1 MSHDFAKIRPEP
13 LLEPRVVQA
22 PPAWSLMLTGMVVG
36 MAFGIFGC
44 VLFYLSGRV
53 PPLDGAQALANSAAP
68 ATVQAAQNPAA
79 APPTEPELSFD
90 FYKALEDYEV
100 TVDSVPVQLTEQQ
113 MPDAVMSEP
122 FLLQSGAFELRESA
136 ERELARQQLIGLQ
149 VSIKQQELVG
159 RTLFLLQ
166 SGPYLTSGLLSEA
179 ERLLRQSGIPHIRLK
194 QQ

>member
-36 MAFGIFGC
+36 MAFGVFGC

-53 PPLDGAQALANSAAP
+53 PPLDSAQAAVRAAAP
-68 ATVQAAQNPAA
+68 AVQTDQNTAPVSQPA
-79 APPTEPELSFD
+79 PELSFD
-90 FYKALEDYEV
+90 FYKELEDYEV
-100 TVDSVPVQLTEQQ
+100 TVDSVPVALTEQQ
-113 MPDAVMSEP
+113 MPDTPMSEP

-136 ERELARQQLIGLQ
+136 EREMARQQLIGLQ

-166 SGPYLTSGLLSEA
+166 SGPYPTSGLLSEA